1 MLKPHEIF
9 ARMPSETS
17 AQLFSF
23 LIDKEKPLYKAT
35 IDSLAKQRK
44 LRPIF
49 VERKPR
55 NERNAW
61 LKEALGR
68 KTSEAIAA
76 HLLQIW
82 LVGDHKQLLCDF
94 LDALNIQHD
103 ENGTIETMPP
113 CPPREDLLR
122 AVQTLLEKH
131 NPGVVAVYLNAFQAL
146 DEQGWPELE
155 TLLKEDQRL
164 QLAEPVAQ

>member
-1 MLKPHEIF
+1 MLKPNEIF

-17 AQLFSF
+17 AKLFSF
-23 LIDKEKPLYKAT
+23 LTEKEKPLCKAT
-35 IDSLAKQRK
+35 IESLAKQRK

-61 LKEALGR
+61 FKEALAR
-68 KTSEAIAA
+68 KASEGIAA

-82 LVGDHKQLLCDF
+82 LVGEHKQILCDF

-103 ENGTIETMPP
+103 ENGTIEEMPP
-113 CPPREDLLR
+113 CPPREDLQR

-131 NPGVVAVYLNAFQAL
+131 DPGVVCVYLHAFQAL
-146 DEQGWPELE
+146 DENGWPALE
-155 TLLKEDQRL
+155 ALLSEDERL
-164 QLAEPVAQ
+164 RLAEPVAR